1 MKIVITGRRMD
12 VDDSLRTLIDK
23 KLSRLDKFF
32 RDDAVAH
39 VTLSRE
45 KNAERL
51 EVTVS
56 NNGTLFRGE
65 KSDKT
70 FNNALDSV
78 MDIIERQIR
87 RNKTR
92 LGRNLRDGAIKTL
105 SEETGES
112 AEPEEEL
119 VTVRRKEFEV
129 GEMSEEEAILQ
140 MELLNHDFYMFRN
153 TDDKKIE
160 VVYKRLNGG
169 FGVLVPED

>member
-1 MKIVITGRRMD
+1 MKIVITGRRME
-12 VDDSLRTLIDK
+12 VDESLYALISK

-56 NNGTLFRGE
+56 NSGTLFRGE

-87 RNKTR
+87 RNKTK
-92 LGRNLRDGAIKTL
+92 LGRNLRDGAIKNL
-105 SEETGES
+105 SEES
-112 AEPEEEL
+112 AADEPEEEL
-119 VTVRRKEFEV
+119 ITVRRKEFEV

-160 VVYKRLNGG
+160 VVYRRLNGG